1 MNDTRGIENR
11 ADGEA
16 VFVFRSLGLKR
27 GGVTR
32 AMLARA
38 RLYAQE
44 GIGVRLLLTGNVGG
58 EKHIEQ
64 ELRRKWSLDPERVE
78 IRYFWR
84 EAAPGGGGAPAE
96 LHAADEADM
105 TSFPETTSSGRI
117 VRYYADGLLAKTKRY
132 DEDGVLSL
140 VDRHDSARR
149 VIAREVHDDQG
160 RLVRVDEIDPVKKVA
175 TLRRW
180 FDSSGNCW
188 LTNWLTPLGSATR
201 AWQHRPEP
209 RQFDSFGAAVA
220 VWVDEVLADSPSP
233 VVFVDER
240 HQDQVLFNMKHPTAR
255 KVCILHNCHTQRP
268 HRAQD
273 PTKPSWV
280 PLLENMDKVD
290 TIVALTQRQ
299 REDIAARYGDTN
311 FEVIH
316 HPTPPPPEINVER
329 TPGLLVSITRF
340 DSQKR
345 ISHAIR
351 AFAKA
356 SEKVPEARFHL
367 YGKGQEA
374 PKLKQLVRQLKV
386 GDKVIF
392 KGFTDRPLEVF
403 ASATATVLSSWF
415 EGFPLVL
422 NEAMGVGTPFVTYDV
437 NYGPS
442 EVITD
447 GVDGLLVPVGDI
459 DALADAM
466 VRVLSDPDY
475 AAKLGERARD
485 VAKRYSIERWQSEWL
500 GLYRRLAGQAS

>member
-1 MNDTRGIENR
+1 MNDTRGTRNR
-11 ADGEA
+11 AAGEA

-38 RLYAQE
+38 QLYAE
-44 GIGVRLLLTGNVGG
+44 AGVPVRMLLTGHGSR
-58 EKHIEQ
+58 EDHTES
-64 ELRRKWSLDPERVE
+64 ELRRKWNLPADRVE
-78 IRYFWR
+78 FRYFWR
-84 EAAPGGGGAPAE
+84 EAPPGGGGSPADQ
-96 LHAADEADM
+96 HVVDEADM
-105 TSFPETTSSGRI
+105 TAFAEDTASGRV

-132 DEDGVLSL
+132 DDEGVLL
-140 VDRHDSARR
+140 WVDRHDNARR
-149 VIAREVHDDQG
+149 VVSREIYENDL
-160 RLVRVDEIDPVKKVA
+160 LVRVDEVNPETGVA

-180 FDSSGNCW
+180 FDASGACW
-188 LTNWLTPLGSATR
+188 LTNWLTPTGAPTK
-201 AWQHRPEP
+201 AWQHRPQARALEA
-209 RQFDSFGAAVA
+209 FGVVVA
-220 VWVDEVLADSPSP
+220 EWVDEVLADSPSP

-240 HQDQVLFNMKHPTAR
+240 HQDTVMLNMRHPTAR
-255 KVCILHNCHTQRP
+255 KVAIMHNCHTRRP
-268 HRAQD
+268 HRAED
-273 PTKPSWV
+273 PTKANWL

-290 TIVALTQRQ
+290 VIVALTHRQ
-299 REDIAARYGDTN
+299 RDDVAARYGNHD
-311 FEVIH
+311 FVVIN
-316 HPTPPPPEINVER
+316 HPTPPHPPIKVDR
-329 TPGLLVSITRF
+329 TPGLLVAITRF
-340 DSQKR
+340 DPQKR

-356 SEKVPEARFHL
+356 SEKVPDARFHL
-367 YGKGQEA
+367 YGRGEETA
-374 PKLKQLVRQLKV
+374 KLKALVRKLKI

-392 KGFTDRPLEVF
+392 KGFTDNPLEVF
-403 ASATATVLSSWF
+403 AGATATVLSSWF

-422 NEAMGVGTPFVTYDV
+422 NEAMGVGTPFVAYDV

-475 AAKLGERARD
+475 AAKLGERAKD
-485 VAKRYSIERWQSEWL
+485 VDERYSLERWRSEWL